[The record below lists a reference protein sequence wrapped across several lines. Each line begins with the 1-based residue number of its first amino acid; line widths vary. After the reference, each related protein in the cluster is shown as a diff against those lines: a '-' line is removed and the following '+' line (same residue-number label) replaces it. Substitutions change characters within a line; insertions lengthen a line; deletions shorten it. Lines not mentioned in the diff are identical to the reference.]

1 MVFNFRGNPKG
12 LSGKFNLKHKDLKVA
27 ILDKEN
33 REKKGFLTAVANL
46 LVKSDSGKLP
56 EDVDVED
63 VERDPTK
70 SFFNLF
76 WKGIEQGLKKTLIGI
91 NIDKAKKTT
100 EKAVSTVKN
109 VKADVKEMKQ
119 SAKEIGKAI
128 KKDTPDKTEEK
139 QQQKK
144 EEEKKGFLK
153 GVFRK
158 KEKPETE

>member
-1 MVFNFRGNPKG
+1 
-12 LSGKFNLKHKDLKVA
+12 VA

-33 REKKGFLTAVANL
+33 KEKKGFLTAIANL

-91 NIDKAKKTT
+91 NIDKAKKTAD
-100 EKAVSTVKN
+100 KAVSTVKN
-109 VKADVKEMKQ
+109 VKQDVKGMKQ
-119 SAKEIGKAI
+119 SAKEIGQAM
-128 KKDTPDKTEEK
+128 KKTTNEK
-139 QQQKK
+139 DPQNSQQKGK
-144 EEEKKGFLK
+144 SDKEKKGFLK
-153 GVFRK
+153 GIFRK